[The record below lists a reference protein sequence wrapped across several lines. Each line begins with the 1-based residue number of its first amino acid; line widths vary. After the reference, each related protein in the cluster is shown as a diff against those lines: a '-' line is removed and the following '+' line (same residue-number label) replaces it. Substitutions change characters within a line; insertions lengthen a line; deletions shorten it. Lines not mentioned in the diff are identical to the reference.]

1 LEIPSSNQTRQIKI
15 SDMQVY
21 GCENHRNGGVSSHV
35 SLLHGRH
42 CFGQTTISA
51 LHVVAANMAALK
63 KAASAVV
70 PRATKVE
77 RCGMPEIMALLS
89 KRFAS

>member
-1 LEIPSSNQTRQIKI
+1 
-15 SDMQVY
+15 MQVY

-70 PRATKVE
+70 SRATKVE